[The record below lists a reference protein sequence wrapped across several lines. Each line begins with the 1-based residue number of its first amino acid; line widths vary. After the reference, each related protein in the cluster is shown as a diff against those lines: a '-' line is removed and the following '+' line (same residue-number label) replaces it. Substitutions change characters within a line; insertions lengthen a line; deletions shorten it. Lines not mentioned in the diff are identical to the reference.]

1 MSSKLRVGII
11 GCGGIGRS
19 HVYGYM
25 HCGRYELVALADLSA
40 VAMEE
45 YDELFGDFDG
55 YHPTHYADAREMLDN
70 EELDVVSIA
79 TWHTGHTTWTIAAA
93 ARKPGA
99 ILCEKP
105 MAVDVGSADE
115 MRVVCQRNGVKLA
128 IAHQRRFLPSYA
140 AARELIAEGV
150 IGDVALV
157 TSLSGAGLPNDAS
170 HHMDMYR
177 YVLGDVDCQWVMG
190 QVERGTDRHERNT
203 RIEDRAVAV
212 FGFEGGTRAEI
223 ISNMTPSYYQGCVIY
238 GSEGM
243 IDLRTRYLRVLNADT
258 GGRWDH
264 RAPDGRFFKTDVE
277 GFSFEYVEAGA
288 AQADDLADWVQGE
301 AESFR
306 GEATHGYKALE
317 MVHGVYESARLH
329 ERVDLPLK
337 TRVNPLDLMV
347 ESGHLPVR
355 YPGRHDIRASTLR
368 GENIS
373 TDEENA

>member
-55 YHPTHYADAREMLDN
+55 YHPTHYSDAREMLDN
-70 EELDVVSIA
+70 EDLDVVSIA

-128 IAHQRRFLPSYA
+128 IAHQRRFLPSYT
-140 AARELIAEGV
+140 AARELIAEGA

-177 YVLGDVDCQWVMG
+177 YVLGDIDCQWVMG

-264 RAPDGRFFKTDVE
+264 RTPDGRFFKTDVE
-277 GFSFEYVEAGA
+277 GFSFEYVEASA
-288 AQADDLADWVQGE
+288 AQADDLVDWVQGE